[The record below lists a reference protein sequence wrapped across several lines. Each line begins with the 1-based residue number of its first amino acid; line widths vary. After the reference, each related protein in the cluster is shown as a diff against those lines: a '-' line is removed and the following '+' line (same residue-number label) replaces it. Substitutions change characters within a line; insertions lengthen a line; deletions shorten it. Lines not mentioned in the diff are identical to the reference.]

1 MTYHLDSEANI
12 GINDLIYGKAD
23 VHEKYYH
30 GVPEGGQKQK
40 KLPGYDTYIF

>member
-23 VHEKYYH
+23 AHEKYYAQSNDI
-30 GVPEGGQKQK
+30 GP
-40 KLPGYDTYIF
+40 IFMLRS